1 MGAFQQCLCCILWD
15 VPGAGS
21 ATEAPS
27 RTILGSSN
35 ENKSQDLPLVCVSA
49 EELGEGS
56 FSSLMAFPAA
66 SMIPGAN
73 SAALEVLN
81 SLLSCLKV

>member
-56 FSSLMAFPAA
+56 FSCCL